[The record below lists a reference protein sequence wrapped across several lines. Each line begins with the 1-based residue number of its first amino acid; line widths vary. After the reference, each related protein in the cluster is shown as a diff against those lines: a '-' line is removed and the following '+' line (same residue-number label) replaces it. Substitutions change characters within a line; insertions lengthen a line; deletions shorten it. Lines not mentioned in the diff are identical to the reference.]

1 MEPDRGDAVEDLRA
15 ALREMLAAQRRLR
28 GRDAA
33 RPDLL
38 SFSQYTLLRV
48 LASGGEHSAGE
59 LAAAA
64 EVSPAAVTK
73 LLDTLQ
79 ASGVLERV
87 RGGPDRRRVGVR
99 ITPAGHELLAVKDAA
114 IHGAWE
120 DVLDGVELAEIETTA
135 AAVRRVASL
144 FDAF

>member
-1 MEPDRGDAVEDLRA
+1 MAPDRAEAVEDLRA
-15 ALREMLAAQRRLR
+15 ALRGMLVAQRRLR

-38 SFSQYTLLRV
+38 SFSQYTMLRV
-48 LASGGEHSAGE
+48 LAEGGEHSAGE

-73 LLDTLQ
+73 LLDKLEAT
-79 ASGVLERV
+79 GVLERV
-87 RGGPDRRRVGVR
+87 PDSADRRRVGVR
-99 ITPAGHELLAVKDAA
+99 ITAAGHDVLAVKDAA

-120 DVLDGVELAEIETTA
+120 DVLDGVALDEIETTA
-135 AAVRRVASL
+135 AALRRVATL